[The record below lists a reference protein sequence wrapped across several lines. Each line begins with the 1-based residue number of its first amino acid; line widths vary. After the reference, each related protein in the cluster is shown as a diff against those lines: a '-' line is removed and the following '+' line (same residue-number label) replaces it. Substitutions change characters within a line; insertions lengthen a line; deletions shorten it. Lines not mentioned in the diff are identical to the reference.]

1 MLKVGMV
8 GLGGMGK
15 AIAINIAKAGF
26 EFTVADL
33 REAPLKE
40 LQELGASVAGN
51 PREVAAAADIVL
63 ASLPSNA
70 ASEQVALGPDG
81 VLAGAKSGD
90 IYIELNTISLEVVRN
105 IADRAAEQGVSV
117 LDAPVSGDLEQR
129 QKGKLSIMAGGDTA
143 TLDRAMP
150 VLKAFGDKIFHAGE
164 SGAGAT
170 VKLVNNLL
178 CGINMVATMEALVL
192 GVKGGLSVQ
201 TMKEV
206 ISASSGSSRVFDR
219 LVDTLIT
226 LSPEPPPGKTAD
238 MGLHTIGKDV
248 KLAVEL
254 AQNLSVP
261 LVLGSSALQP
271 FLAGLGNGWADKE
284 NWVIMEIFEQ
294 MSGVR
299 VRPPE
304 LWTREARDEQT

>member
-1 MLKVGMV
+1 MVKVGMV

-26 EFTVADL
+26 EFTVAAL
-33 REAPLKE
+33 RKSPLKE
-40 LQELGASVAGN
+40 LKEHGASIADS
-51 PREVAAAADIVL
+51 PHDVAAAADIVL
-63 ASLPSNA
+63 ASLPSNE
-70 ASEQVALGPDG
+70 ASEKVALGPDG
-81 VLAGAKSGD
+81 VLAGSKSGD
-90 IYIELNTISLEVVRN
+90 IYIELSTISLEVVRN
-105 IADRAAEQGVSV
+105 ISDQAAEKGVSL
-117 LDAPVSGDLEQR
+117 LDAPVSGSMEQR
-129 QKGKLSIMAGGDTA
+129 QKGTLSIMVGGDEP
-143 TLDRAMP
+143 TLNRAMP
-150 VLKAFGDKIFHAGE
+150 VFKAFGDKIFHAGD

-206 ISASSGSSRVFDR
+206 ISASSGSSWIFNH
-219 LVDTLIT
+219 LVDQVM
-226 LSPEPPPGKTAD
+226 LSPEPPPGQTAD

-261 LVLGSSALQP
+261 MVLGSSALQP

-284 NWVIMEIFEQ
+284 LWVIMEIFEQ
-294 MSGVR
+294 MSGVK
-299 VRPPE
+299 VRPPD
-304 LWTREARDEQT
+304 LS

>member
-1 MLKVGMV
+1 MVKVGMV

-33 REAPLKE
+33 REEPLKE
-40 LQELGASVAGN
+40 LKENGASIADS
-51 PREVAAAADIVL
+51 PRDVAAAADIVL
-63 ASLPSNA
+63 ASLPSNE
-70 ASEQVALGPDG
+70 ASEKVALGPDG
-81 VLAGAKSGD
+81 VLAGSKSGD
-90 IYIELNTISLEVVRN
+90 IYIELSTISLEVVRN
-105 IADRAAEQGVSV
+105 IADQAAEKGVSL
-117 LDAPVSGDLEQR
+117 LDAPVSGGLEQR
-129 QKGKLSIMAGGDTA
+129 QKGTLSIMVGGDES
-143 TLDRAMP
+143 TLNRAMP
-150 VLKAFGDKIFHAGE
+150 VFNAFGDKIFPAGDR
-164 SGAGAT
+164 GAGAT

-178 CGINMVATMEALVL
+178 NGINMVATMEALVL

-206 ISASSGSSRVFDR
+206 ISASSGSSWIFNH
-219 LVDTLIT
+219 LVDQVM

-261 LVLGSSALQP
+261 MVLGSSALQP

-284 NWVIMEIFEQ
+284 LWVIMEIFEQ
-294 MSGVR
+294 MSGVK
-299 VRPPE
+299 VRPPD
-304 LWTREARDEQT
+304 LS

>member
-15 AIAINIAKAGF
+15 SIAINIAKAGF

-40 LQELGASVAGN
+40 LKEHGASIADS
-51 PREVAAAADIVL
+51 PHDVAAAADIVL
-63 ASLPSNA
+63 ASLPSNE
-70 ASEQVALGPDG
+70 ASEKVALGPDG
-81 VLAGAKSGD
+81 VLAGSKSGD
-90 IYIELNTISLEVVRN
+90 IYIELSTISLEVVRN
-105 IADRAAEQGVSV
+105 IADQAAEKGVSL
-117 LDAPVSGDLEQR
+117 LDAPVSGSIEQR
-129 QKGKLSIMAGGDTA
+129 QKGTLSIMVGGDEP
-143 TLDRAMP
+143 TLNRAMP
-150 VLKAFGDKIFHAGE
+150 VFNAFGDKIFHAGD

-178 CGINMVATMEALVL
+178 NGINTVATMEALVL
-192 GVKGGLSVQ
+192 GVKAGLSVQ
-201 TMKEV
+201 TMQEV
-206 ISASSGSSRVFDR
+206 ISVSSGSSWIFNR
-219 LVDTLIT
+219 LVDQIMT

-238 MGLHTIGKDV
+238 MGLHTISKDV

-261 LVLGSSALQP
+261 MVLGSSALQP

-294 MSGVR
+294 MSGVK
-299 VRPPE
+299 VRPPD
-304 LWTREARDEQT
+304 LS

>member
-1 MLKVGMV
+1 MKIGFI
-8 GLGGMGK
+8 GLGGIGK
-15 AIAINIAKAGF
+15 PMAINIAKAGF
-26 EFTVADL
+26 DLTVTDL
-33 REAPLKE
+33 REQPLKE
-40 LQELGASVAGN
+40 LMQCGARTAGS
-51 PREVAAAADIVL
+51 PREVAEGADIVL
-63 ASLPSNA
+63 ASLPSNSV
-70 ASEQVALGPDG
+70 SEQVALGSDG

-90 IYIELNTISLEVVRN
+90 IYIELSTISLEVVRN
-105 IADRAAEQGVSV
+105 IADQAAEKGVSL
-117 LDAPVSGDLEQR
+117 LDAPVSGGLEQR
-129 QKGKLSIMAGGDTA
+129 QKGTLSIMVGGDES
-143 TLDRAMP
+143 TLNRAMP
-150 VLKAFGDKIFHAGE
+150 VFNAFGDKIFHVGD

-206 ISASSGSSRVFDR
+206 ISASSGSSWIFNH
-219 LVDTLIT
+219 LVDQVM
-226 LSPEPPPGKTAD
+226 LSPEPPPGQTAD

-261 LVLGSSALQP
+261 MVLGSSALQP

-294 MSGVR
+294 MSGVK
-299 VRPPE
+299 VRPPD
-304 LWTREARDEQT
+304 LS

>member
-1 MLKVGMV
+1 MVKVGMV

-40 LQELGASVAGN
+40 LKEHGASIADS
-51 PREVAAAADIVL
+51 PHDVAAAADIVL
-63 ASLPSNA
+63 ASLPSNE
-70 ASEQVALGPDG
+70 ASEKVALGPDG
-81 VLAGAKSGD
+81 VLAGSKSGD
-90 IYIELNTISLEVVRN
+90 IYIELSTIGLEVVRN
-105 IADRAAEQGVSV
+105 ISDQAAEKGVSL
-117 LDAPVSGDLEQR
+117 LDAPVSGSMEQR
-129 QKGKLSIMAGGDTA
+129 QKGTLSIMVGGDES
-143 TLDRAMP
+143 TLNRAMP
-150 VLKAFGDKIFHAGE
+150 VFNAFGDKIFHAGD

-178 CGINMVATMEALVL
+178 NGINTVATMEALVL
-192 GVKGGLSVQ
+192 GVKAGLSVQ
-201 TMKEV
+201 TMQEV
-206 ISASSGSSRVFDR
+206 ISVSSGSSWIFNH
-219 LVDTLIT
+219 LVDQIMT

-238 MGLHTIGKDV
+238 MGLHTISKDV

-261 LVLGSSALQP
+261 MELGSSALQP

-284 NWVIMEIFEQ
+284 LWVIMEIFEQ
-294 MSGVR
+294 MSGVK
-299 VRPPE
+299 VRPPD
-304 LWTREARDEQT
+304 LS